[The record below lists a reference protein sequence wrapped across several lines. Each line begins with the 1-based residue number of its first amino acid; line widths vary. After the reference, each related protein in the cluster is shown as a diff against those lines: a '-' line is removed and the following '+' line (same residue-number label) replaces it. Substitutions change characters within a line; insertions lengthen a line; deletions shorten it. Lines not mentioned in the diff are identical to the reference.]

1 MLQTLD
7 RWYKLVRSNLNELFL
22 QELERWVG
30 MAGILEQNFGMED
43 REENKSN
50 SCFLRITSSLFPS
63 PLILLTSSRFLP
75 FPFGL
80 SLLSTKRIHQYKV
93 SCFEKKGLKLM
104 VGEITER
111 S

>member
-7 RWYKLVRSNLNELFL
+7 HWYKLVRSNLYELFL

-30 MAGILEQNFGMED
+30 MAGILEQNFGMEV

-63 PLILLTSSRFLP
+63 PHSVNFLKISP
-75 FPFGL
+75 FPIRSVF
-80 SLLSTKRIHQYKV
+80 TKRIHQYKV
-93 SCFEKKGLKLM
+93 SCFEKKDLKLM